1 VISSKKEPE
10 TVAKNKSGTGDLGA
24 LTMRQTD
31 RLARR
36 LARGADRLDADRAAS
51 FDAKMAIF
59 DTAMDIHDVCS
70 DLHDSW
76 MARHAR
82 GER

>member
-1 VISSKKEPE
+1 VFSSKKEPG
-10 TVAKNKSGTGDLGA
+10 TVATKKSGTGDLGA
-24 LTMRQTD
+24 LTMKQTD
-31 RLARR
+31 KLARR
-36 LARGADRLDADRAAS
+36 LARGADRLDASGAAS

-76 MARHAR
+76 MARWDR